1 MFQVAVSQII
11 PNDLDVEVDEAELP
25 FSDDEDDERVY
36 KLVSLINDGSRF
48 RNQMFEGRASK
59 EDIARMREALEAAA
73 PEKNRKKKEKSPP
86 RQPAMP
92 APSPK
97 KLSLSTKTSSKAISS
112 VPPPPK
118 ENYTA
123 CDGNQSNTTEECDPK
138 GHPQTNPHLPSMPA
152 NPSDI
157 INSVIANVQKSYGV
171 DNNNVHPV
179 TLGAAPPAEN
189 QPTYEDDHVPATK
202 TSTTTSHT

>member
-1 MFQVAVSQII
+1 
-11 PNDLDVEVDEAELP
+11 
-25 FSDDEDDERVY
+25 
-36 KLVSLINDGSRF
+36 
-48 RNQMFEGRASK
+48 
-59 EDIARMREALEAAA
+59 MREALEAAA
-73 PEKNRKKKEKSPP
+73 PEKNRKKKKKIATQTTSHARAEPEEAVSFDQDKFKSDIIRLEDKVDGLRDSVNQAQELLKKHMSEISEKFTVVQDCYQKILDS
-86 RQPAMP
+86 
-92 APSPK
+92 
-97 KLSLSTKTSSKAISS
+97 I

-179 TLGAAPPAEN
+179 TLVN
-189 QPTYEDDHVPATK
+189 FYLVPCL
-202 TSTTTSHT
+202 TSLYPSDVRSVNTGSSSTR